1 MDTFLIFVLNRF
13 VFRISEFIRRWY
25 LESAKI
31 YSHFIISLLENLDK
45 TFALKITWRHFTEP
59 LYQDRT
65 VVGYVLGFIFRFFRL
80 LVGAIIYGVLIFLA
94 VIIFIC
100 WALLPFFI
108 ILKIT
113 GYGISEK
120 LNLPPSYHF

>member
-25 LESAKI
+25 LESARI

-45 TFALKITWRHFTEP
+45 IFALKITWRHFTEP

-65 VVGYVLGFIFRFFRL
+65 VVGYILGFIFRFFRL
-80 LVGAIIYGVLIFLA
+80 LVGVIIYGILIFLA
-94 VIIFIC
+94 AIIFIC

-108 ILKIT
+108 ILKIA

-120 LNLPPSYHF
+120 LNLPAGYYF